1 MHAFCP
7 TTKSELTKTKTSF
20 HFATQALVEGLS
32 SFPILIIC
40 YYLKGLFK
48 LPIF

>member
-7 TTKSELTKTKTSF
+7 KTKSELTKTKTPF
-20 HFATQALVEGLS
+20 HFATQASVEGLS
-32 SFPILIIC
+32 SFPILVIY
-40 YYLKGLFK
+40 YYLKPLFK